1 MCFYTFQQLFYQF
14 SDDYLDKFINYYY
27 TLFGVFVTLQNIY
40 VVDFMCFYIILQLI
54 FYYGESKKKIKKRS

>member
-1 MCFYTFQQLFYQF
+1 MCFYTFRHLFYQF
-14 SDDYLDKFINYYY
+14 YDGYLDKFINYYY

-54 FYYGESKKKIKKRS
+54 FYYGESKKKN